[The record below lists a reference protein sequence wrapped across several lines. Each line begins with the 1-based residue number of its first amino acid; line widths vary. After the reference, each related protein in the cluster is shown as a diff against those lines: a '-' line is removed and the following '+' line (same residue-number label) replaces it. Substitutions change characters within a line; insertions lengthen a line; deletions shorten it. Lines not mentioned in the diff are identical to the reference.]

1 MQPRLVWGGTASA
14 GACRCHNVAS
24 ADEPAP
30 TATIDVMVMP
40 LFDTASTM
48 DASSAHPLGVS
59 VPRPGPGGHNAP
71 HSTANVAVYAP
82 GVLTLEIAYKAPGGE
97 WRLQTLPNVTHGVH
111 HGIVDGFPYG
121 SRYGFRATSKA
132 EPLPLSVPTMDL
144 DDDGG
149 QPLLLDPYGRAV
161 DEREGFLTNVRM
173 ASDFDWGLDE
183 RPRLQWRN
191 TIIYEAHVRGQSMLH
206 PDVPEVLRGT
216 YAGMAHPAIIE
227 HIKSLGVTSIQLLP
241 VHFHLDEPHLQNLG
255 MTNYWGYNTAA
266 FFAPHPGYATQAA
279 QDAGPQ
285 AIQDEFKGMVK
296 LLHAAGLEVILD
308 VVYNH
313 TAEGGADG
321 QAISFRGLGEPAYYR
336 TDGHGK
342 YVDTTGCGNSL
353 NFGNPRVVQLVL
365 DSLRYWVDEF
375 HIDGFRFDLAVTL
388 CRNTH
393 NEFDP
398 RHPFLV
404 AVAADPVLSD
414 VKLIA
419 EPWDVGYG
427 GWQTGKFPMG
437 WVDWNDHFR
446 DSVRSFWLS
455 DRAAIEAGGHGGS
468 VARLADALSGSAA
481 LFEGSGRSRLASLNF
496 VTAHDG
502 FTLNDLVSYDR
513 KHNEA
518 NGEQNRDGHGDN
530 RSYNHGFEGRTEDE
544 DILAQRAQSRRNL
557 MASMMIS
564 LGVPMITAG
573 DELAHTQQGNNN
585 AYCQDN
591 PLAWIDWTRTPES
604 SEMLRSTKRFVR
616 LRKEFLASQ
625 PHDFPARDEQSYLY
639 WYDHS
644 GQPMSMERWNDPRH
658 RVMQLLLGSDDGTL
672 AGLVVVNGSNSDVK
686 ITLPELTNDDGTPRR
701 MFELRLTTSPLHELR
716 QGGRVASGEVD
727 LIEANSINIYRT

>member
-1 MQPRLVWGGTASA
+1 
-14 GACRCHNVAS
+14 
-24 ADEPAP
+24 
-30 TATIDVMVMP
+30 MVMP

-48 DASSAHPLGVS
+48 DDSTALPLGVS
-59 VPRPGPGGHNAP
+59 FPRPDSPGSENAAQ
-71 HSTANVAVYAP
+71 SRANVAVYAP
-82 GVLTLEIAYKAPGGE
+82 GVPSLEIAYKVPGGE
-97 WRLQTLPNVTHGVH
+97 WRLKSLPNVTHGVH
-111 HGIVDGFPYG
+111 HGIVEGFPYG
-121 SRYGFRATSKA
+121 SRYGFRATSK
-132 EPLPLSVPTMDL
+132 EESLPLSVPTLDL
-144 DDDGG
+144 DDHGG

-161 DEREGFLTNVRM
+161 DQREGFLTSVRM
-173 ASDFDWGLDE
+173 ASDFDWGSDE
-183 RPRLQWRN
+183 RPRTNWRN

-206 PDVPEVLRGT
+206 PDVPEELRGT

-227 HIKSLGVTSIQLLP
+227 HLKSLGITAVQLLP
-241 VHFHLDEPHLQNLG
+241 VHFHMDEQHLQDLG
-255 MTNYWGYNTAA
+255 LTNYWGYNTAA
-266 FFAPHPGYATQAA
+266 FFAPHPGYATRAA
-279 QDAGPQ
+279 QEAGPQ

-313 TAEGGADG
+313 TAEGGPDG
-321 QAISFRGLGEPAYYR
+321 PALSFRGLGEDQYYR
-336 TDGHGK
+336 TDGHGR

-353 NFGNPRVVQLVL
+353 NFGEPRVVQLVL

-388 CRNTH
+388 CRNAA

-404 AVAADPVLSD
+404 AIAADPVLSD

-427 GWQTGKFPMG
+427 GWQTGRFPGG

-446 DSVRSFWLS
+446 DAVRSFWLA
-455 DRAAIEAGGHGGS
+455 DRAAIEAGGQGGS
-468 VARLADALSGSAA
+468 VAKLADALSGSAR
-481 LFEGSGRSRLASLNF
+481 LFEGSGRSRLASVNLI
-496 VTAHDG
+496 TAHDG

-544 DILAQRAQSRRNL
+544 GILAQRAQSRRNL
-557 MASMMIS
+557 MVTLMIS

-573 DELAHTQQGNNN
+573 DELARTQQGNNN

-591 PLAWIDWTRTPES
+591 PLAWLDWTRTPES
-604 SEMLRSTKRFVR
+604 YEMLRSTKRYIR

-625 PHDFPARDEQSYLY
+625 PHDFPVREDQSYLY
-639 WYDHS
+639 WFDES
-644 GQPMSMERWNDPRH
+644 GQPMSMERWNDPHH
-658 RVMQLLLGSDDGTL
+658 RVLQHLLGSDDGTL
-672 AGLVVVNGSNSDVK
+672 TGLLVVNGGNSDVK
-686 ITLPELTNDDGTPRR
+686 VTLPQVTSDAGTPHRL
-701 MFELRLTTSPLHELR
+701 FELRLTTSPLHELR
-716 QGGRVASGEVD
+716 QGSRVASGESD
-727 LIEANSINIYRT
+727 LVQANSINIYRT

>member
-1 MQPRLVWGGTASA
+1 M
-14 GACRCHNVAS
+14 
-24 ADEPAP
+24 
-30 TATIDVMVMP
+30 MVMP
-40 LFDTASTM
+40 LFDTASTT
-48 DASSAHPLGVS
+48 DASTARPLGVS
-59 VPRPGPGGHNAP
+59 VPRPDAGGGHAP
-71 HSTANVAVYAP
+71 HSRANVAVYAP
-82 GVLTLEIAYKAPGGE
+82 GVATLEIAYKAPGGE
-97 WRLQTLPNVTHGVH
+97 WQLKSLPNVTHGVH
-111 HGIVDGFPYG
+111 HGIVEGFPVG
-121 SRYGFRATSKA
+121 SRYGFRPTST
-132 EPLPLSVPTMDL
+132 EQSLPLSVPTLDL

-161 DEREGFLTNVRM
+161 DQREGFLTNVRM
-173 ASDFDWGLDE
+173 AGGFDWGEDAH
-183 RPRLQWRN
+183 PRIHWRD
-191 TIIYEAHVRGQSMLH
+191 TIVYEAHIRGQSMLH
-206 PDVPEVLRGT
+206 PDVPEELRGT

-227 HIKSLGVTSIQLLP
+227 HLKSLGITSIQLLP

-255 MTNYWGYNTAA
+255 LTNYWGYNTAA
-266 FFAPHPGYATQAA
+266 FFAPHPTYATKAA
-279 QDAGPQ
+279 QEAGPQ

-313 TAEGGADG
+313 TAEGGPDRPAL
-321 QAISFRGLGEPAYYR
+321 SFRGLGEDKYYR
-336 TDGHGK
+336 TDGNGR
-342 YVDTTGCGNSL
+342 YLDTTGCGNTL
-353 NFGNPRVVQLVL
+353 NFGEPRVVQLVL

-388 CRNTH
+388 CRNAA

-404 AVAADPVLSD
+404 AIAADPVLSD

-427 GWQTGKFPMG
+427 GWQTGRFPGG

-446 DSVRSFWLS
+446 DSVRSFWLA
-455 DRAAIEAGGHGGS
+455 DRAAIDSGGLGGS
-468 VARLADALSGSAA
+468 VARLADALSGSAG

-496 VTAHDG
+496 ITAHDG

-530 RSYNHGFEGRTEDE
+530 RSYNHGFEGRSEDE
-544 DILAQRAQSRRNL
+544 AILAGRAQSRRNL
-557 MASMMIS
+557 MASLMIS
-564 LGVPMITAG
+564 MGVPMITAG
-573 DELAHTQQGNNN
+573 DELARTQQGNNN

-591 PLAWIDWTRTPES
+591 PLAWLDWTRTPES
-604 SEMLRSTKRFVR
+604 HEMLRSTKRYIR

-625 PHDFPARDEQSYLY
+625 PHDFPARHDQSYFF
-639 WYDHS
+639 WFDQS
-644 GQPMSMERWNDPRH
+644 GEPMSMDRWNDPRH
-658 RVMQLLLGSDDGTL
+658 RVMQLLLGSDDGTV
-672 AGLVVVNGSNSDVK
+672 AGLAVVNGSNADVR
-686 ITLPELTNDDGTPRR
+686 ITLPQVTNDDGTPRR

-716 QGGRVASGEVD
+716 QGSVVASGESD
-727 LIEANSINIYRT
+727 LVQANSINIYRT